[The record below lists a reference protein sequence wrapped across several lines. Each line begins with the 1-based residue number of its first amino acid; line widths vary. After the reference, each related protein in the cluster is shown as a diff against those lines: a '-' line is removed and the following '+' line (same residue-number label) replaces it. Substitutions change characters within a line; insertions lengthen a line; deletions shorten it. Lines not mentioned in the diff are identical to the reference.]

1 MPPPY
6 QTVQFV
12 GHSLCSAPEQDAQGT
27 LTYLGNSNTN
37 QDYALRC
44 DVVDQAIQQAVRQDS
59 IDNNPS
65 CLKIYMMPEFFFR
78 GVDGAYPVDRTSA
91 VVLKLQ
97 ELVRKPEYKD
107 WLFVFGTILSQSI
120 DTGVDR
126 YQAYNHCLI
135 QKGGATPAPE
145 DGRLVIKEFKST
157 IDFIKWQ
164 SLSAGRNLF
173 PLTDEW
179 TDHLS
184 RLPSSMAGI
193 PSSEWQLRHDD
204 GHCIFVL
211 DGLTIGVE
219 ICLDHLMQ
227 RIKNSM
233 TPPALDIQLVTSC
246 GMQLMDSALNL
257 RDGGLAFC
265 TDGAALDGSTHAG
278 RPYKT
283 EVKTVMN
290 GQIQAMTA
298 THGGPVQR
306 VPLAISAAAA
316 LFFGGAGSLEIYPA
330 LPL

>member
-1 MPPPY
+1 MPSPY

-12 GHSLCSAPEQDAQGT
+12 GHSLCSAPEQDAQGN
-27 LTYLGNSNTN
+27 LTYLGNPSTN

-59 IDNNPS
+59 IDNNPR

-78 GVDGAYPVDRTSA
+78 GVNGAYPVDRTSA

-97 ELVRKPEYKD
+97 ELVRKPEYED

-126 YQAYNHCLI
+126 YQAYNHCLV
-135 QKGGATPAPE
+135 QKGGAGPAE
-145 DGRLVIKEFKST
+145 DDGRLIIKEFKSN
-157 IDFIKWQ
+157 IDFIAWQ
-164 SLSAGRNLF
+164 RLSARNVPF
-173 PLTDEW
+173 PLMDEW

-283 EVKTVMN
+283 EVKTVTN